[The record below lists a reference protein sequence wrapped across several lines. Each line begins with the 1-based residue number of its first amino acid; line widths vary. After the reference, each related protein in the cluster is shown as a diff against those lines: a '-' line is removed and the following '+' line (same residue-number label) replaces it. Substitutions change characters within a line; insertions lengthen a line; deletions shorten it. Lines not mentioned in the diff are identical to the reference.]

1 MWVIL
6 AVSVQMLSGPNV
18 WPVLD
23 EGTFVSEVEC
33 QAVLDEAVPRTLSD
47 QMRIAWEQGELK
59 YVCIKVRA
67 PAASTN

>member
-33 QAVLDEAVPRTLSD
+33 QAVLDEAVPRTLPIRCGLPGNRVS
-47 QMRIAWEQGELK
+47 
-59 YVCIKVRA
+59 
-67 PAASTN
+67 